1 MKKADKTNKNSIK
14 DNNNFDECFKESI
27 KDNVIF
33 FPIRHHSPA
42 CSYHLKKVFESFKPD
57 AVLIE
62 GPSDCNDLMKYMVE
76 EDTKAPFCI
85 YSSYVD
91 GDNEKYRCYYPFLDY
106 SPEFTAIRESLK
118 NNIHCSFIDMNYAF
132 MIENSKDNSKPE
144 KESDNNSKEENNENS
159 ETEEINNDTKRKKLI
174 SIYDNDDNK
183 FNVNAYTVELTK
195 KAGLR
200 TFAELWERDF
210 EINGILKD
218 SKDFIKSVYALG
230 YYMRLIEDEDFETKN
245 REYVMALN
253 VKEALEKY
261 NRVLVVTGS
270 FHTKGIIDKLK
281 EDEKDNKKLN
291 KEYKNLKKYIISN
304 TANYLIPYSFEDA
317 DARKGYRAGIE
328 FPAFYNLVYK
338 ELENYSSKN
347 NTDDIGNMYLNVVMS
362 FIIKASNIDRHNHNV
377 SIPDCINAYY
387 MAVNLAKLRGKHS
400 AGVYELIDA
409 AKSAFVKGD
418 ISLENTSNLDLMMK
432 LLSGMSNG
440 TVSSKSIVPPVVIDF
455 RNKCKEYKIK
465 TDKTE
470 EKESILDIVKNE
482 SHFEKSKFF
491 HKMRF
496 LDTGF
501 CKLEKG
507 PDYVNKVNKNL
518 AREIWKYEYKT
529 SVESALIDK
538 SVYGVTIE
546 ELASNLI
553 VERLNNRIEAREVSK
568 LLIEANVMGIY
579 SFFTDNYNKIEE
591 TILSDNNF
599 ISLCSCLNNLSY
611 LANMEAINNNLSKD
625 RESLFDNYD
634 IMSVIESLAKQT
646 FMLAVVNMDSMK
658 NLNEEEALKNSHY
671 IKDLYSFTL
680 ENPNYCD
687 MDIFN
692 DKIDLMLD
700 NTFGSSHIYAVC
712 LALKYKSG
720 RLMTDEFSNIV
731 SSFMESSDIEAAS
744 YFLNGILL
752 AARDIL
758 FINENIIESIDSAI
772 KNLDEDKFLEVLPN
786 FRYAFSNLSPVEIER
801 FSGIIADKY
810 NISKNKILIDIN
822 LSIEEIQLASK
833 IDNEV
838 FDLINKTL

>member
-14 DNNNFDECFKESI
+14 DNNNFDECFEESI
-27 KDNVIF
+27 KNNVIF

-42 CSYHLKKVFESFKPD
+42 CSYHLKKIFESFKPD

-62 GPSDCNDLMKYMVE
+62 GPSDCNDLMKYMIE

-85 YSSYVD
+85 YSSYTD
-91 GDNEKYRCYYPFLDY
+91 EDNEKYRCYYPFLDY

-118 NNIHCSFIDMNYAF
+118 NNIHCRFIDMNYAY
-132 MIENSKDNSKPE
+132 MIENSEPE
-144 KESDNNSKEENNENS
+144 K
-159 ETEEINNDTKRKKLI
+159 EINNDTDIKRKKLI
-174 SIYDNDDNK
+174 SIYDNDDNI
-183 FNVNAYTVELTK
+183 FNVNDYTVELTK

-210 EINGILKD
+210 EINGILKE

-230 YYMRLIEDEDFETKN
+230 YYMRLIEDEDFETRN

-291 KEYKNLKKYIISN
+291 KEYKKLKKYIISN

-317 DARKGYRAGIE
+317 DSRKGYRAGIE

-347 NTDDIGNMYLNVVMS
+347 DTDNIGNMYLNVVMS
-362 FIIKASNIDRHNHNV
+362 FIIKASNIDRVNHNV

-432 LLSGMSNG
+432 LLSGMANG
-440 TVSSKSIVPPVVIDF
+440 QVSAKSIVPPVVIDF
-455 RNKCKEYKIK
+455 RNQCKKFKISI
-465 TDKTE
+465 DKKE
-470 EKESILDIVKNE
+470 EIESILDIVKDKK
-482 SHFEKSKFF
+482 HFEKSKFF

-496 LDTGF
+496 LDTSF
-501 CKLEKG
+501 CKLERG

-529 SVESALIDK
+529 LVETSLIDK

-553 VERLNNRIEAREVSK
+553 IEKLNNHIDAREVSK
-568 LLIEANVMGIY
+568 LLIEANVMGLY
-579 SFFTDNYNKIEE
+579 SFFNDNYKKIEE
-591 TILSDNNF
+591 TVLNDNNF
-599 ISLCSCLNNLSY
+599 VSLCSCLNNLSY
-611 LANMEAINNNLSKD
+611 LANMEAINDNLSKD
-625 RESLFDNYD
+625 RESLFDDYD
-634 IMSVIESLAKQT
+634 IMHIIESLAKQV
-646 FMLAVVNMDSMK
+646 FILAVINMDSLK
-658 NLNEEEALKNSHY
+658 NLEEEEALKNSHY
-671 IKDLYSFTL
+671 IKNLYSFTL
-680 ENPNYCD
+680 ENPNWCD
-687 MDIFN
+687 MDMFN

-720 RLMTDEFSNIV
+720 RLDANEFSSIV
-731 SSFMESSDIEAAS
+731 SSFMESSDVESAS

-758 FINENIIESIDSAI
+758 FINENIINSIDSTI
-772 KNLDEDKFLEVLPN
+772 KKLDDDKFIEVLPN
-786 FRYAFSNLSPVEIER
+786 FRYAFSHLSPVEIER
-801 FSGIIADKY
+801 LSGIIADIYK
-810 NISKNKILIDIN
+810 ISKNKVLNDIDLSIKDIQRAILIDEN
-822 LSIEEIQLASK
+822 
-833 IDNEV
+833 V
-838 FDLINKTL
+838 FDLLNKSL